1 MNNLAYT
8 SHDVAEIG
16 PKVEEKIREEV
27 GSQSPIPYQ
36 VEGGD
41 AGEMTAG
48 KFFGDIAGGLLGG
61 KSEWSKQR
69 CKSSDK

>member
-16 PKVEEKIREEV
+16 QKVEEKIREEV
-27 GSQSPIPYQ
+27 ESAVPIPYQ

-48 KFFGDIAGGLLGG
+48 KFFGDIASGLRGPSTCASL
-61 KSEWSKQR
+61 
-69 CKSSDK
+69 